1 MITRAFLILAYG
13 LLLPSVE
20 AAPKQLPTHSD
31 VSFGLHPHQL
41 VDVYLPPEQD
51 WPFPDLVWYGGLWKP
66 AKHVPDVNRFFAKRI
81 VVEVRTNLLNKP
93 TRPVSWNI
101 LITRPKATITF
112 GILSS
117 KR

>member
-51 WPFPDLVWYGGLWKP
+51 
-66 AKHVPDVNRFFAKRI
+66 
-81 VVEVRTNLLNKP
+81 
-93 TRPVSWNI
+93 
-101 LITRPKATITF
+101 
-112 GILSS
+112 
-117 KR
+117 